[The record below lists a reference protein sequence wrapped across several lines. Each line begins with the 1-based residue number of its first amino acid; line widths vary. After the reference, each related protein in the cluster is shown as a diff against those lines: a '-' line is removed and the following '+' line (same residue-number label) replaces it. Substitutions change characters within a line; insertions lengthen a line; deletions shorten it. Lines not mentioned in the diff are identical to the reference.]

1 MCFKKNFL
9 SGHLLLFNGT
19 VLSSND
25 TRTMTTDDD
34 HVFEKRVYLILSK
47 IKLTVADAILDCTD
61 IKVRDNSYLHLT
73 EAGSTVVDYKVGT
86 YTLSY
91 VQVYSNSSI
100 IFDYSSVTVK
110 NILRK
115 RIFSTLPGIILKTTV
130 ILKISEGSK
139 VHSNSEGYGGS
150 DLGSDSGIDSGMGGY
165 GVSGGGGGAYGGE
178 GGQGFSAT
186 GISLCSVLF
195 FCFFFAS
202 FIFVLLC
209 FVVLLFTIVYY
220 SIYFPTCILSL
231 SC

>member
-1 MCFKKNFL
+1 M
-9 SGHLLLFNGT
+9 
-19 VLSSND
+19 LSSND

-61 IKVRDNSYLHLT
+61 IKVTDNSYLHLT
-73 EAGSTVVDYKVGT
+73 EAGSTIVDYKVGT

-91 VQVYSNSSI
+91 AQVYSNSSI

-110 NILRK
+110 NVLRK
-115 RIFSTLPGIILKTTV
+115 RMFPTLPGITLKTTV

-139 VHSNSEGYGGS
+139 VHSNYEGYRVS

-178 GGQGFSAT
+178 GGQGFSAI
-186 GISLCSVLF
+186 GISLYNCLCRLLFFGLGF
-195 FCFFFAS
+195 FCFSFFWVFYFVS
-202 FIFVLLC
+202 FC
-209 FVVLLFTIVYY
+209 FFSFQCV
-220 SIYFPTCILSL
+220 
-231 SC
+231 